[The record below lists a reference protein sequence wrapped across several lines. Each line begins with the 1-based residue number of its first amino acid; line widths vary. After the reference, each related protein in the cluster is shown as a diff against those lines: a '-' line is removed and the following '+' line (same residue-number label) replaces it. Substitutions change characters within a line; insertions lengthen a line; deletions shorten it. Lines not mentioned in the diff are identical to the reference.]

1 MPDRFAVGLFF
12 VLYRLTFL
20 SCASGIYIST
30 LRYLLILLCLLSYF
44 SPLHAQMER
53 NPFELKDRLS
63 ATANEERPAAT
74 TTGNPFDLQPRG
86 STTLEASSAPA
97 TAPKDIKSG
106 TTLATPRNSRGPL
119 VIQSTD
125 PNQGKGSVLLIQILL
140 LLTLAG
146 LWLLFGDLLRQV
158 LLGTINDA
166 LMTQVYTRRS
176 GGELGALW
184 ACYVFSF
191 LSMGFFLYLLTSH
204 FELSL
209 GFGIWGNWLTYSLV
223 IAAILGLKNFVLVLF
238 ARLFPVRNEIN
249 RYVFTLMA
257 FSILAGLFISPLNL
271 MVSYAPEEW
280 RSTFVYTG
288 AGLLIL
294 VYTLHLLRG
303 LLIANKLIT
312 SRPVHLLLYICA
324 IETAPVFMLY
334 RFVNDSI
341 A

>member
-1 MPDRFAVGLFF
+1 M
-12 VLYRLTFL
+12 
-20 SCASGIYIST
+20 
-30 LRYLLILLCLLSYF
+30 RYLLFLLCLLSYF
-44 SPLHAQMER
+44 GPLHSQMEQ

-74 TTGNPFDLQPRG
+74 TTGNPFDLQPG
-86 STTLEASSAPA
+86 AGIALEASSAPA
-97 TAPKDIKSG
+97 TAPSKNIEPG
-106 TTLATPRNSRGPL
+106 TPSSALRTPTGPL
-119 VIQSTD
+119 VIQSAD
-125 PNQGKGSVLLIQILL
+125 PNQGKGTVLLIQLLL

-158 LLGTINDA
+158 LLGTVNDA

-191 LSMGFFLYLLTSH
+191 LSMGFFLYLLTSY
-204 FELSL
+204 FERSI
-209 GFGIWGNWLTYSLV
+209 GFGIWGSWLTYSLV

-238 ARLFPVRNEIN
+238 ARLFPLRKEIS
-249 RYVFTLMA
+249 RYMFTLMV

-271 MVSYAPEEW
+271 LVSYAPEEW
-280 RSTFVYTG
+280 RSTFIYAG
-288 AGLLIL
+288 IGLLAL
-294 VYTLHLLRG
+294 VYTLHLFRG
-303 LLIANKLIT
+303 LLIANKLVT

-324 IETAPVFMLY
+324 VETAPIFMLY
-334 RFVNDSI
+334 RFVSDSI